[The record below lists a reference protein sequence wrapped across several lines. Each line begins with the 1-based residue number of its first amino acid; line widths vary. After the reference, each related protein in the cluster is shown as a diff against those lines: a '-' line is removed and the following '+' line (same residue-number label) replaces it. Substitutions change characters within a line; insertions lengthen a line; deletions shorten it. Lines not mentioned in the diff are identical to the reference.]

1 MASVIFRYSVTPS
14 YGCCGDSDGGFA
26 LTLTDGGDVEY
37 MEYKFCKITESC
49 RHFDLSP
56 NAAAEIGSIIS
67 ENNARLDDIPH
78 KLENGSFDGDIF
90 DISFGSR
97 KYCGLNISMTD
108 LARLKKRRP
117 SYYEANKNAIENVN
131 FIAEL
136 TGRILG
142 IIINEIPEL

>member
-1 MASVIFRYSVTPS
+1 MANVIFRYSVTPS

-97 KYCGLNISMTD
+97 KYCGLNILS
-108 LARLKKRRP
+108 L
-117 SYYEANKNAIENVN
+117 IH
-131 FIAEL
+131 I
-136 TGRILG
+136 
-142 IIINEIPEL
+142 

>member
-1 MASVIFRYSVTPS
+1 MANVIFRYSVTPS

-78 KLENGSFDGDIF
+78 KLKSAAYERRGILCSLNRRGGWHEHCWVSFWQFWRLTPHNCRDTPDILQ
-90 DISFGSR
+90 S
-97 KYCGLNISMTD
+97 LH
-108 LARLKKRRP
+108 A
-117 SYYEANKNAIENVN
+117 
-131 FIAEL
+131 
-136 TGRILG
+136 
-142 IIINEIPEL
+142 